1 VELHRRVAG
10 ALEQLHQVGR
20 VPAAEVAR
28 HWLASGPAS
37 VEGALRTSALAG
49 DEALARLGPDEA
61 RGWYDTALELLKRS
75 PEPRDA
81 QRCELLIR
89 RGEAERHAGDLRF
102 RDTLLDAAAL
112 ALQIG
117 EDRLLI
123 SAALANTRGM
133 QSETGVVDAA
143 RVRTLD
149 AALRAIGEADSPA
162 RAQLLAMRAAELMYS
177 GDWTNRVS
185 MSDEALAMAR
195 RVDDPA
201 ALSAVLNMRF
211 VTLLAPRT
219 LAERS
224 ANAVEATAVAERLD
238 DPLAHFFACHW
249 RTYTCIEAADVLG
262 ARTWATRGREIAER
276 FQQPTALWLSCTD
289 QANLAIIAGEFDR
302 AGALA
307 DEALKIGRSSEP
319 DAVTCHAAQRASI
332 AFESGQLPTL
342 IPAIEHAVQV
352 TPGVPGF
359 RAVLALAYIT
369 ADRHD
374 EARDLLAAQTDFAAV
389 PYDVA
394 WLAVL
399 CIYAQVSAALDEV
412 LPAQRLYELLSPW
425 REQIAFPAF
434 GVWGP
439 VELYLGSLARTM
451 AENDLA
457 QQHFLAASQAA
468 RRAEA
473 PRWQERAARE
483 LAGLP
488 AGAK

>member
-1 VELHRRVAG
+1 
-10 ALEQLHQVGR
+10 
-20 VPAAEVAR
+20 
-28 HWLASGPAS
+28 
-37 VEGALRTSALAG
+37 
-49 DEALARLGPDEA
+49 
-61 RGWYDTALELLKRS
+61 
-75 PEPRDA
+75 
-81 QRCELLIR
+81 
-89 RGEAERHAGDLRF
+89 
-102 RDTLLDAAAL
+102 
-112 ALQIG
+112 
-117 EDRLLI
+117 
-123 SAALANTRGM
+123 
-133 QSETGVVDAA
+133 
-143 RVRTLD
+143 
-149 AALRAIGEADSPA
+149 
-162 RAQLLAMRAAELMYS
+162 
-177 GDWTNRVS
+177 
-185 MSDEALAMAR
+185 
-195 RVDDPA
+195 
-201 ALSAVLNMRF
+201 
-211 VTLLAPRT
+211 

-307 DEALKIGRSSEP
+307 DEGLKIGRSSEP